1 MQAYTKRFQI
11 LFQPHLWNELQ
22 ALAQERSTSVAA
34 LIRAA
39 VERVYFSDQ
48 SAAAPLDAVQ
58 KLASM
63 SLPVSD
69 WEQMEAESVT
79 AGCAE

>member
-1 MQAYTKRFQI
+1 MQTYTKRFQI
-11 LFQPHLWNELQ
+11 LFQPHLWNKLQ
-22 ALAQERSTSVAA
+22 SLAQERSTSVAV

-39 VERVYFSDQ
+39 VERAYFSDQ

-63 SLPVSD
+63 NLPVSG